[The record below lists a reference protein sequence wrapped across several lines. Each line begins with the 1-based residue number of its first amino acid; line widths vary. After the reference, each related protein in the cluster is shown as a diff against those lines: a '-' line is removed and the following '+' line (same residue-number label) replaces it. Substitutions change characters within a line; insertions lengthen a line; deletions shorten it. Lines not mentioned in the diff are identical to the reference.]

1 MILQPYID
9 DNDDRE
15 ASKSLSSV
23 NRLRFKRAD
32 LVSEKHD

>member
-9 DNDDRE
+9 DNDDGE
-15 ASKSLSSV
+15 TSKSLFSI
-23 NRLRFKRAD
+23 NQLRFKRAD